1 MQESIEDAAEVEAP
15 TEVEAPAEVAQAEP
29 ALPEGTMPWLAAAGG
44 AEATGGAAWAAAE
57 SEPARVDAE
66 SDGAA
71 SEAHDFE
78 SEVHPAVA
86 AAEAEFAEVEPVA
99 EVDQVEE
106 SVWTEPAADVVG
118 PEEAEPVAEVEQ
130 VEESGWTQSAAD
142 AVEPE
147 DAEPV
152 AEESEVESAEV
163 EPVGAGRR
171 TSEFWEVHDG
181 GFGMGSAAPL
191 PDRAMPLGH
200 AVQAYRDTMTY
211 RSPGMSGYDSVEPDV
226 WFYNDEVAEQCG
238 FTRSV
243 TQD

>member
-1 MQESIEDAAEVEAP
+1 MCGHIRQPAGRVAAVVEV
-15 TEVEAPAEVAQAEP
+15 AEVAE
-29 ALPEGTMPWLAAAGG
+29 
-44 AEATGGAAWAAAE
+44 
-57 SEPARVDAE
+57 
-66 SDGAA
+66 
-71 SEAHDFE
+71 
-78 SEVHPAVA
+78 
-86 AAEAEFAEVEPVA
+86 VA
-99 EVDQVEE
+99 EVVEPE
-106 SVWTEPAADVVG
+106 VV
-118 PEEAEPVAEVEQ
+118 EAVEFEAEPVAEVEQ

-191 PDRAMPLGH
+191 PDRAMPH